1 MIKYSSQPPFCVSYP
16 PRISNDIVVPIHVYH
31 AYDAVMIYAQALT
44 EALREGYDP
53 RNGTN
58 VMERIRNRRYRS
70 VLGFDVS
77 QTLSFHIR
85 WISRC
90 SKVFCFVFFLPKGI
104 YWLER
109 RRWRELHGPFH
120 VAFSRKRFNI
130 AWSDALRH
138 ATCWVFPAQH
148 QHLFSEQFSREFPLF
163 SKIK

>member
-16 PRISNDIVVPIHVYH
+16 PRISNDVVVPIHVYH

-77 QTLSFHIR
+77 QTLSFDIQDFPMLKSVLFFFPR
-85 WISRC
+85 
-90 SKVFCFVFFLPKGI
+90 KVFIDSNGDAEGNYTVLSMLPFHENESTSHEATHYVMQPVGYFQHNISTYSPNNSLVSFRFFLK
-104 YWLER
+104 
-109 RRWRELHGPFH
+109 
-120 VAFSRKRFNI
+120 
-130 AWSDALRH
+130 
-138 ATCWVFPAQH
+138 
-148 QHLFSEQFSREFPLF
+148 
-163 SKIK
+163 